1 MIFFYKK
8 KPSTQ
13 VYICMSCKIL
23 LLMRSLY
30 LVQALQWPFV
40 NLLHY
45 FPVLEHCSVWPKFR
59 LFDLL

>member
-23 LLMRSLY
+23 LLEVIVSRASTAM
-30 LVQALQWPFV
+30 AI
-40 NLLHY
+40 
-45 FPVLEHCSVWPKFR
+45 C
-59 LFDLL
+59 